1 MKLRAQRNGPP
12 CSAVLLLLDV
22 PFVAMHVLDRR
33 AKGAYGSRHIH
44 SRWLPITLSSG
55 SSDGLSLPL
64 RDFGQPRALSTD
76 ALGLLLGSKS
86 VTALV
91 VMLIESAAELAEHL
105 RAEADRYAAIL
116 AFEPE
121 KSITCVSVPGHG

>member
-1 MKLRAQRNGPP
+1 MGRHVPP
-12 CSAVLLLLDV
+12 CFSYSTCRSSLCTSLIVG
-22 PFVAMHVLDRR
+22 RR
-33 AKGAYGSRHIH
+33 APTVLVTFH

-64 RDFGQPRALSTD
+64 RNSGQPRALSTD

>member
-1 MKLRAQRNGPP
+1 
-12 CSAVLLLLDV
+12 
-22 PFVAMHVLDRR
+22 MHVLDRP
-33 AKGAYGSRHIH
+33 AKGAYGSRHIR
-44 SRWLPITLSSG
+44 SRRLPITLSSG
-55 SSDGLSLPL
+55 SRDGLSLPL
-64 RDFGQPRALSTD
+64 RDSGQPRALSTD
-76 ALGLLLGSKS
+76 ALVLLLGSKS

-121 KSITCVSVPGHG
+121 KSIICVSVPGHG

>member
-1 MKLRAQRNGPP
+1 MGRHVSP
-12 CSAVLLLLDV
+12 CFSYSTCRWGSRYCTSL
-22 PFVAMHVLDRR
+22 MRR
-33 AKGAYGSRHIH
+33 AGDRHGSRSIN
-44 SRWLPITLSSG
+44 SRSAAHTLSSG

-105 RAEADRYAAIL
+105 RAEADRYAANL

>member
-12 CSAVLLLLDV
+12 CFAVLLLLDIRWGKRKL
-22 PFVAMHVLDRR
+22 AVLLRR
-33 AKGAYGSRHIH
+33 EGIDVSVSRVGRILT
-44 SRWLPITLSSG
+44 RLIASSARAD
-55 SSDGLSLPL
+55 S
-64 RDFGQPRALSTD
+64 GQPRALSTD
-76 ALGLLLGSKS
+76 ALVLLLGSKS

-105 RAEADRYAAIL
+105 RAEADRYAANL

-121 KSITCVSVPGHG
+121 KSITCVSVPANG